1 MNYWEKKNCFSLF
14 NIIVKL
20 SLYIIIVELSLE
32 FNKYNKKKK
41 KKSQKPSQVCLLAS
55 NISSVAKEDTT
66 QSHMALLEILIYIY
80 DTSCISLAGLL

>member
-1 MNYWEKKNCFSLF
+1 MINIELLRKKNSFSLF

-66 QSHMALLEILIYIY
+66 QSHMALLEILI
-80 DTSCISLAGLL
+80 

>member
-1 MNYWEKKNCFSLF
+1 MINIELLRKKKLF
-14 NIIVKL
+14 FFIQYYCKTI
-20 SLYIIIVELSLE
+20 SLYHVELSLE

-66 QSHMALLEILIYIY
+66 QSHMALLEILI
-80 DTSCISLAGLL
+80 

>member
-1 MNYWEKKNCFSLF
+1 MINIELLRKKNSFSLF

-32 FNKYNKKKK
+32 FNKYNKKK

-66 QSHMALLEILIYIY
+66 QSHMALLEILI
-80 DTSCISLAGLL
+80 